1 MHTDACLNSKNSIQ
15 PPLKKTIL
23 YLDQNA
29 ISNLAHARYQTG
41 TQTTKTWL
49 ELNEKLEDAV
59 RKQLI
64 ICPVSLAHQLES
76 AVNPQLFNAFMG
88 TSEYFAGGCS
98 FTSFESIKDHQLQTY
113 FTAYL
118 ENIAPPFR
126 LDPVDVVEPNP
137 HRWIDVPTIKP
148 NWQMSQEEVD
158 GLRGVRGN
166 SSRECA
172 NVFQHWKKFPK
183 RNFDEWLAEESQSR
197 SAYGQRLLPILPE
210 MANRRDLDLSHLQQ
224 AAMEFIETKIAGVP
238 FIKLSSLLSASAAM
252 KAQNQTEPPD
262 IGTLAD
268 FQVIS
273 HLLPYCD
280 AMFLDQR
287 RRADLEELRAKRIK
301 FDTRIFSA
309 KLIPQLISYVDNL
322 GIDQLRLRQ

>member
-98 FTSFESIKDHQLQTY
+98 FTSFDSIKEHQLQTY

-137 HRWIDVPTIKP
+137 HRWIEVPTIKP

-183 RNFDEWLAEESQSR
+183 GISMNGWRKRFAAD
-197 SAYGQRLLPILPE
+197 LP
-210 MANRRDLDLSHLQQ
+210 MANDCCQFFLKWPI
-224 AAMEFIETKIAGVP
+224 AAIWT
-238 FIKLSSLLSASAAM
+238 
-252 KAQNQTEPPD
+252 
-262 IGTLAD
+262 
-268 FQVIS
+268 
-273 HLLPYCD
+273 C
-280 AMFLDQR
+280 
-287 RRADLEELRAKRIK
+287 
-301 FDTRIFSA
+301 RIFSRQPWNSS
-309 KLIPQLISYVDNL
+309 KLKLL
-322 GIDQLRLRQ
+322 GCPSSSFQVCSLPPPR